1 MELYSLE
8 SSKLRVLL
16 NSQKQEACER
26 EQEQQEAELR
36 RNYAVSTKKMNSI
49 IAKASKENE
58 EEEAQVNEAI
68 KNGSEGHGKSGHLS
82 DWLRRKAPEVF
93 YFTFSSFCY

>member
-1 MELYSLE
+1 
-8 SSKLRVLL
+8 
-16 NSQKQEACER
+16 
-26 EQEQQEAELR
+26 
-36 RNYAVSTKKMNSI
+36 MNSI

-82 DWLRRKAPEVF
+82 DWHRRYFTLPLALFVIKGAKNRNDGRGNESRRKCCRA
-93 YFTFSSFCY
+93 